1 MTVGFFVLLSAVR
14 DSLVTTTRHGRRS
27 DRGSVT
33 LEQIAI
39 TAGLVALALGVVAA
53 IGIAIFQLLD
63 AWLNRG
69 ARKPFAALSK
79 SAVNLRRTSKVPER
93 M

>member
-1 MTVGFFVLLSAVR
+1 MTFGFIALLNLAI
-14 DSLVTTTRHGRRS
+14 DSLAARDRLDRS

-53 IGIAIFQLLD
+53 IGIAVAKYVAKI
-63 AWLNRG
+63 
-69 ARKPFAALSK
+69 
-79 SAVNLRRTSKVPER
+79 
-93 M
+93 

>member
-1 MTVGFFVLLSAVR
+1 MPFGFLALLNLAV
-14 DSLVTTTRHGRRS
+14 DSLVQGTRQLDRG

-53 IGIAIFQLLD
+53 IGIAVAKYVAKI
-63 AWLNRG
+63 
-69 ARKPFAALSK
+69 
-79 SAVNLRRTSKVPER
+79 
-93 M
+93 